1 MNFIKKSIENIR
13 CEGLLFFI
21 FNLKQRI
28 VNRLFNSLY
37 RLIYKNKVFITWS
50 NIRIYNHKRIVF
62 GKNFSAGQGLW
73 VQPVYSSSSIKFG
86 DNITIA
92 DWSHI
97 AAVDEVIISSGCLIG
112 SKVMITDH
120 YHGNTKKL
128 HEVSAVRPNL
138 RPLTSKGPVYIGE
151 NVWIGDGV
159 VVLPNVTIG
168 DGAIIG
174 ANSVVTKD
182 IPAYSVAVGVPAKVI
197 TVN

>member
-1 MNFIKKSIENIR
+1 MNTFERVLENVKS
-13 CEGLLFFI
+13 EGFLFFI
-21 FNLKQRI
+21 FNLKQRVI
-28 VNRLFNSLY
+28 NKIFNSLY
-37 RLIYKNKVFITWS
+37 GLIYKNKIFLTWS
-50 NIRIYNHKRIVF
+50 NIRLYNHKCIVF

-92 DWSHI
+92 DWTHI

-120 YHGNTKKL
+120 YHGDTKKL
-128 HEVSAVRPNL
+128 QEMSASMPNM
-138 RPLTSKGPVYIGE
+138 RPLISKGPVYIGE

-168 DGAIIG
+168 AGAIIG
-174 ANSVVTKD
+174 ANSVVTRD

>member
-1 MNFIKKSIENIR
+1 MGIFKKVLDNIKS
-13 CEGLLFFI
+13 EGFLFFI
-21 FNLKQRI
+21 FNIKQRV
-28 VNRLFNSLY
+28 VNRVFNSLY
-37 RLIYKNKVFITWS
+37 GLIYKNKIFLTWS
-50 NIRIYNHKRIVF
+50 NIRIYNHKCINF

-92 DWSHI
+92 DWTHI

-128 HEVSAVRPNL
+128 HEISAIMPNM

-168 DGAIIG
+168 TGAIIG
-174 ANSVVTKD
+174 ANSVVTRD